1 MDDLKLIRD
10 ISQRLI
16 QVNDQWDRYACN
28 EYIDDTFVPI
38 MHDNTIK
45 TADYLLNNLMHGEFK
60 EYIQD
65 NFRQYGQERLTAI
78 LSDLLYGLNRN
89 NELYSIR
96 KDIFKTYVQHFSK
109 RAQDL
114 RVKGPFEK
122 YYSNQELFEMGRDGD
137 WYKILNEECNYY
149 LQFLKPYLVDQEQTK
164 PQPEVAKGRK
174 SGPFANRIIS
184 NEKESILKEL
194 HAMIDGKKGKDVAL
208 IIRAAM
214 GVGWITKPTYTEV
227 LEEFGNIGNKS
238 GFNKYRNYIFKEEE
252 LNPIISQLQQQLP
265 ITI

>member
-1 MDDLKLIRD
+1 MDFLKLKD

-16 QVNDQWDRYACN
+16 QVNDKWDRYASCN
-28 EYIDDTFVPI
+28 EYVDITFVPT

-45 TADYLLNNLMHGEFK
+45 TANYLRDNEDELM
-60 EYIQD
+60 EYID
-65 NFRQYGQERLTAI
+65 DYFTKYGPEKLTAK

-96 KDIFKTYVQHFSK
+96 KDRFKTYVQHFDK
-109 RAQDL
+109 RAQ
-114 RVKGPFEK
+114 
-122 YYSNQELFEMGRDGD
+122 ELNESLSKRQQQSPSQTEREIGRAGD
-137 WYKILNEECNYY
+137 WYDMLNEECNYY
-149 LQFLKPYLVDQEQTK
+149 LQFLKPYLVDQEQNK

-238 GFNKYRNYIFKEEE
+238 GFNKYMNYIFKEEE